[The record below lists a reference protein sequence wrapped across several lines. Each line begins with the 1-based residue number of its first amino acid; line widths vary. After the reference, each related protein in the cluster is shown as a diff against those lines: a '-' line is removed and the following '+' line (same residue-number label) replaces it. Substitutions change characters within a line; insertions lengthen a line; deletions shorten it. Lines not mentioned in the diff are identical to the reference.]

1 MRNYIFLFL
10 AIQLAIPPYCFA
22 QKAEAELKPTNP
34 DSPIKGLATFD
45 ERMDGVEVII
55 KVENVS
61 AGKHGIHI
69 HEGSSCDDKGNAAGG
84 HFNPLHSPHGHL
96 FKDGQ
101 TKAHAGDFGNILVN
115 KDGTGTL
122 NFFLPG
128 YQLNAPEVGL
138 AGRTIIL
145 HEKEDD
151 FGQPTGNAGGR
162 IACGVIK

>member
-10 AIQLAIPPYCFA
+10 AVQLAIPAYAFA
-22 QKAEAELKPTNP
+22 QKAEATLSPTDP
-34 DSPIKGLATFD
+34 TSSIKGLATFE

-61 AGKHGIHI
+61 EGKHGIHI

-84 HFNPLHSPHGHL
+84 HFNPLNAPHGYL

-115 KDGTGTL
+115 SDGTGTL

-128 YQLNAPEVGL
+128 YHLNSSEAGL
-138 AGRTIIL
+138 MGRTIIL

-162 IACGVIK
+162 IACGIIQ